1 VLDQF
6 LIVSSLKRIGIKYLE
21 RKMPTNLNIPTRKR
35 LTEQGYL
42 VENVEKY
49 NTFSRKK
56 NDLWGFID
64 FLAIK
69 RDEVLAIQVTSKN
82 NMSARRKK
90 MTEHENI
97 GKVREAGI
105 RIELWGFYK
114 EKNRWQVKIE
124 DLS

>member
-1 VLDQF
+1 MLDQF

>member
-1 VLDQF
+1 
-6 LIVSSLKRIGIKYLE
+6 
-21 RKMPTNLNIPTRKR
+21 MPTNLNIPTRKR
-35 LTEQGYL
+35 LTDQGYL
-42 VENVEKY
+42 VENVEKF
-49 NTFSRKK
+49 NFITKRK

-69 RDEVLAIQVTSKN
+69 RDEVLAVQVTSKG
-82 NMSARRKK
+82 NMSSRRKK
-90 MTEHENI
+90 ITEHPNLGI
-97 GKVREAGI
+97 VREAGI

>member
-1 VLDQF
+1 VVEDQQTIRSF
-6 LIVSSLKRIGIKYLE
+6 LTITIEYLE

-69 RDEVLAIQVTSKN
+69 RDEVLAIQVTSKS